1 MSEKIVV
8 IGAAAAGLRA
18 AARAKRL
25 MPEAEVTVLDA
36 AEVISYGACG
46 LPYFVSGD
54 IPALK
59 ALRATA
65 WGVVRDPEFFA
76 AAKALDVRTGQRVT
90 AIDRESRTVR
100 FVDAASG
107 EERSLPYDRLVIAT
121 GAKPRPLPGLP
132 PDDPRISSFKTTED
146 ALRWRQSLER
156 GELQSVAI
164 IGGGYIGCE
173 LAEAFRAVW
182 GCEVELIEALDQ
194 VLPQVLDPEMAAL
207 VQKSTLR

>member
-25 MPEAEVTVLDA
+25 MPEAEITVLDA
-36 AEVISYGACG
+36 AEVISSGACG

-54 IPALK
+54 IQGLK

-65 WGVVRDPEFFA
+65 WGAVRDPQFFA
-76 AAKALDVRTGQRVT
+76 AAKALDVRTRKRVT
-90 AIDRESRTVR
+90 AIDREGRKVR
-100 FVDAASG
+100 FVDTAGG
-107 EERSLPYDRLVIAT
+107 EEQSLAYDRLVIAT
-121 GAKPRPLPGLP
+121 GAKPRPLPGVS
-132 PDDPRISSFKTTED
+132 PDDPRISFFKTTED

-164 IGGGYIGCE
+164 IGDGYIGC
-173 LAEAFRAVW
+173 
-182 GCEVELIEALDQ
+182 
-194 VLPQVLDPEMAAL
+194 
-207 VQKSTLR
+207 